1 MRHFKVKTETLFN
14 STPQFEYFPGLHI
27 LNEYQR
33 NYDLNCLRLAFELGR
48 EKILIGCKNKWNPI
62 VFVHKKEAREALR
75 LC

>member
-48 EKILIGCKNKWNPI
+48 EKILIGCKI
-62 VFVHKKEAREALR
+62 IEIR
-75 LC
+75 LCLYIKKKLVEL